1 MIFYERKMFSYK
13 NKMQN
18 VPMPVSLSNPDV
30 DSVVIVD
37 DYCILYNGVAYIKPS
52 EKDASQTERKRKRSL
67 YMKRYRAE
75 NKQKKLRN
83 LPKEV
88 VEVDVISEE

>member
-1 MIFYERKMFSYK
+1 
-13 NKMQN
+13 
-18 VPMPVSLSNPDV
+18 MPVILSNPDV

-67 YMKRYRAE
+67 YMMRYRAE
-75 NKQKKLRN
+75 NKQKKLQN
-83 LPKEV
+83 IPMSFPKNNKTNKFFLIQIIVNVRV
-88 VEVDVISEE
+88 VSFNV

>member
-1 MIFYERKMFSYK
+1 MFSYK

-18 VPMPVSLSNPDV
+18 VPMPVILSNPDV
-30 DSVVIVD
+30 DSVVIVVD

-67 YMKRYRAE
+67 YMMRYRAE
-75 NKQKKLRN
+75 NKQKKLQN
-83 LPKEV
+83 IPQEEV
-88 VEVDVISEE
+88 VEVDVISEEQ